1 MSTATPTM
9 QPHEIIWTLTNHVF
23 VSRAVHVV
31 AELGVADHIADEI
44 VSVKALAS
52 ACAADAEA
60 LDRVLHL
67 LSTYGIFDRRDD
79 GYVHT
84 DASRLLQSEHPM
96 SMRAYARMIGMPV
109 IRASLDQLEY
119 SVRTGAPATQL
130 VADEGLW
137 PYLVAHADEREIFG
151 QAMTGKAAADTAAVL
166 GTYDFG
172 RFDTIA
178 DIGGGRG
185 HLLRA
190 ILDTTPTSEGILFDL
205 PGVIETL
212 EVGRDRL
219 TPRAGDFFVDPL
231 PTADA
236 YILME
241 VIHDWPDAEAAAI
254 LRAVRRAASPG
265 ARVLI
270 IENVLDDTS
279 PDPRGHTL
287 DVIMLACTGGR
298 ERTGTALD
306 GLLKAAGFSDS
317 TVINTGG
324 PLRIV
329 EAVAAGQAN

>member
-1 MSTATPTM
+1 MSTATQAT
-9 QPHEIIWTLTNHVF
+9 QPHEIIWTLTNHVV
-23 VSRAVHVV
+23 VSRSVHVV
-31 AELGVADHIADEI
+31 AELGVADHIEDEV
-44 VSVKALAS
+44 VSVKQLAS
-52 ACAADAEA
+52 ACAADPNA

-67 LSTYGIFDRRDD
+67 LSTYGIFDRRGD
-79 GYVHT
+79 GYAHT

-119 SVRTGAPATQL
+119 SVRTGSPATQV
-130 VADEGLW
+130 VAADGLW
-137 PYLVAHADEREIFG
+137 PYLAAHDHEREIFG

-166 GTYDFG
+166 GAYDFR

-190 ILDTTPTSEGILFDL
+190 VLDTTATSEGILFDL
-205 PGVIETL
+205 PDVIETL

-231 PTADA
+231 PTADL

-254 LRAVRRAASPG
+254 LTAVRRAASPG

-287 DVIMLACTGGR
+287 DIIMLACTGGR
-298 ERTGTALD
+298 ERTGTQLD
-306 GLLKAAGFSDS
+306 GLLKAAGFRDNR
-317 TVINTGG
+317 VINTGG
-324 PLRIV
+324 PLRIA
-329 EAVAAGQAN
+329 EAAAGG